1 MYDEKLKLDCMDFIL
16 TTIQRLLDIYI
27 HTYIYSIYPREL
39 PYSTQV
45 DYLLSQYASKFMKFI
60 LENQLVIMKSKA
72 KV

>member
-1 MYDEKLKLDCMDFIL
+1 MTKKIEIRLYGFHCDDNTA
-16 TTIQRLLDIYI
+16 TTRY
-27 HTYIYSIYPREL
+27 TYIYTIYPREL

-60 LENQLVIMKSKA
+60 LLENQLVIMKSKA

>member
-16 TTIQRLLDIYI
+16 TTIQRLLDIHI
-27 HTYIYSIYPREL
+27 YIYRIYPRKL